1 MLTLFLMTVFKLV
14 FKWSSLLLF
23 HVHRSTCVPEIMNCS
38 NRDFNLGLEAWSFM
52 TPWSSSNS
60 LLLPTGPHL
69 PHPVVQALLLLLLW
83 QLHCLSLFFF
93 PECYFAG
100 KKLNHFSQRSDEHA
114 TSASED
120 ENSRTSPFDINKFFH
135 LLGYLRGSTMRWNVG
150 NGWKL
155 LLTAVLPPPATGSS
169 FLPQH
174 HFLCAGPGVPPQSRN
189 SFGLTSEF
197 CGFFF
202 FFKEILLE

>member
-93 PECYFAG
+93 F
-100 KKLNHFSQRSDEHA
+100 LNV
-114 TSASED
+114 
-120 ENSRTSPFDINKFFH
+120 I
-135 LLGYLRGSTMRWNVG
+135 LLAKSWTTFLRGQMSTQPVQVKMRTAG
-150 NGWKL
+150 L
-155 LLTAVLPPPATGSS
+155 PLLTSTSS
-169 FLPQH
+169 FI
-174 HFLCAGPGVPPQSRN
+174 FSGTSGDPPWGEMWEMAESY
-189 SFGLTSEF
+189 
-197 CGFFF
+197 C
-202 FFKEILLE
+202 

>member
-69 PHPVVQALLLLLLW
+69 PHPVVQALLLFLLW

-93 PECYFAG
+93 FSWMLFCWQKAEPLFSEVRWARNQCKWRWEQQDFPFWHQQVLSSSRVPQGIHHEVKCG
-100 KKLNHFSQRSDEHA
+100 KWLKATANGCPA
-114 TSASED
+114 TSSH
-120 ENSRTSPFDINKFFH
+120 R
-135 LLGYLRGSTMRWNVG
+135 
-150 NGWKL
+150 
-155 LLTAVLPPPATGSS
+155 
-169 FLPQH
+169 
-174 HFLCAGPGVPPQSRN
+174 
-189 SFGLTSEF
+189 
-197 CGFFF
+197 
-202 FFKEILLE
+202 